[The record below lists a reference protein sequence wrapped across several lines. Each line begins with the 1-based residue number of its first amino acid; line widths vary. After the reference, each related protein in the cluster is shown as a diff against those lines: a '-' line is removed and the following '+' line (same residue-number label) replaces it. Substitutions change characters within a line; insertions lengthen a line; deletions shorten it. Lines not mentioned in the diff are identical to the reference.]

1 MRRRVALG
9 ACPRIASAFA
19 LVVLAAC
26 APAHDARDLL
36 GQLQSGDSDARQDA
50 REKIAGILRS
60 GNFQVFERGA
70 READGMV
77 RVQSILY
84 LARFTQPEARVAL
97 RELLR
102 IENRAMIPY
111 SPIRMRV
118 SSELTDSRI
127 LVANLIEQHGGDP
140 KAVDD
145 LLAGQEAASPP
156 DVITGTCFA
165 LGALRDPRGVPY
177 LKAATEHGEIEVV
190 RAAIE
195 ALSRIEG
202 AEALEALQGL
212 AAHPAIEVRTDLL
225 LALDLRGDG
234 GPTGIVRR
242 LALSDPA
249 AAVRSQATQQL
260 ARSPAPEAVPVL
272 IEVLR
277 DRDPEVRAAAHE
289 ALIRISGRALAPRVD
304 AWSRWWAANQKRFAP
319 PPAG

>member
-1 MRRRVALG
+1 MRRRTAPG
-9 ACPRIASAFA
+9 CWPGIASALA
-19 LVVLAAC
+19 LVVLATC

-36 GQLQSGDSDARQDA
+36 AQLQSGDGDARQDA
-50 REKIAGILRS
+50 REKLADILQT
-60 GNFQVFERGA
+60 GDYQVFERGA
-70 READGMV
+70 READGPV

-84 LARFTQPEARVAL
+84 LARFTQPEARAAL
-97 RELLR
+97 RNLLR

-127 LVANLIEQHGGDP
+127 LVAHLIAQQGGDP

-145 LLAGQEAASPP
+145 LLTGQEAAPP
-156 DVITGTCFA
+156 PEVVIGSCFA

-177 LKAATEHGEIEVV
+177 LKAATERGETDVV
-190 RAAIE
+190 RAAVE

-202 AEALEALQGL
+202 AEALGALQGL
-212 AAHPAIEVRTDLL
+212 SAHPAVEVRTDLL

-249 AAVRSQATQQL
+249 AVVRSQAAQQL

-272 IEVLR
+272 IEILR
-277 DRDPEVRAAAHE
+277 DRDPEVRAVAHE
-289 ALIRISGRALAPRVD
+289 ALVRISGRVLAPRPE
-304 AWSRWWAANQKRFAP
+304 AWSRWWIANQKRFAP